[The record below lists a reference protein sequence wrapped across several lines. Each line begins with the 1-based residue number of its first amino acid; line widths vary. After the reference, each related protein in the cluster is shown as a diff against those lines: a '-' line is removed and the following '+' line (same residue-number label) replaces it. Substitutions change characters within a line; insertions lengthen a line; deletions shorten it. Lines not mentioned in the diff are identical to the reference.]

1 MPSDEPTLPESRA
14 EVLLRAGFSSSGEF
28 DDEIGLGLTSLEP
41 RDRVLA
47 LRAGL
52 RRAIISLDQW
62 NSALSDSDVTVRRES
77 LTMLA
82 YEELDFNDVASLVIA
97 ALEDDDALV
106 VDGAIF
112 ALGEHLYAGAVERLS
127 VIATTHDDAR
137 CRESA
142 VAALG
147 VIGDDRGREAVLAAL
162 DDKPPVRRR
171 AIVALS
177 NFEGPDVDA
186 ALERASED
194 RDWQVR
200 AAVDQLTKDEP
211 D

>member
-1 MPSDEPTLPESRA
+1 MPTNDSTLPPDLEER
-14 EVLLRAGFSSSGEF
+14 LLRAGFLAEGDVSF
-28 DDEIGLGLTSLEP
+28 IIDSLHADLP
-41 RDRVLA
+41 RQRVLA
-47 LRAGL
+47 LRAANRRGL
-52 RRAIISLDQW
+52 LTHEYWLRALKDP
-62 NSALSDSDVTVRRES
+62 AVDVRREA
-77 LTMLA
+77 LAALA
-82 YEELDFNDVASLVIA
+82 YVENVERELLVVVRA
-97 ALEDDDALV
+97 MLEDRDALV

-112 ALGEHLYAGAVERLS
+112 TLGEHLDVDAVARLAE
-127 VIATTHDDAR
+127 IAHDHADAR

-147 VIGDDRGREAVLAAL
+147 AIGDDRGRAAVLAAL

-186 ALERASED
+186 ALAMAAQD

-200 AAVDQLTKDEP
+200 AAVDQLNKEP